1 MGLNGTYLARAREAL
16 EAQRARNEAE
26 QARRERTLYA
36 HVPRIAAID
45 AELRAQTQILFT
57 HLS

>member
-36 HVPRIAAID
+36 RVPRIAAID
-45 AELRAQTQILFT
+45 AELRAQMIELFG
-57 HLS
+57 